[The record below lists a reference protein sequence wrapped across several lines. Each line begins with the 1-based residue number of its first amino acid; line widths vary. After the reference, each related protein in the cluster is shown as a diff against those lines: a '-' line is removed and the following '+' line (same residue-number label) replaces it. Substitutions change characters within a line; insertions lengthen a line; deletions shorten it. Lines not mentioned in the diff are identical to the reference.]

1 MVQVITTRNHQGRIA
16 EQLGLALGQGI
27 GNGLNTYYANKA
39 LDSVINDKSNANAS
53 TSEKLTK
60 IQSAL
65 SPYGELGRQLFGD
78 RLKIE
83 QQAALEE
90 QEKENARRLEQEQ
103 GVLGRFAAG
112 EQLTAEDFA
121 SLSPK
126 TQMSLVRHLKQQ
138 EEANKKINSETLAS
152 QSFSKGYK
160 AILEGDL
167 NTLKD
172 VISDPNTPM
181 NVKTQLGNIQNQ
193 MSTRTDVKARES
205 RSRVNSVQSAYNRAI
220 SAERS
225 RIGKIGGLRK
235 SEIEEINGRIKE
247 LEGARQKDM
256 QMLLKNPES
265 YPSLSIWGND
275 QMRGFLPEDQEQS
288 ANESVAVEEPQ
299 ESPDVLQR
307 VEFLN
312 ERFPPSQFNG
322 KKKQDKSGRIYQ
334 SDGNV
339 WRLVQ
344 E

>member
-1 MVQVITTRNHQGRIA
+1 MVQVFKTENPQGRIA
-16 EQLGLALGQGI
+16 EMLGMSLGQGL
-27 GNGLNTYYANKA
+27 GNGLNTYFANRS
-39 LDSVINDKSNANAS
+39 LESVLQDKSLAGAPQS
-53 TSEKLTK
+53 QKLEALR
-60 IQSAL
+60 SAM
-65 SPYGELGRQLFGD
+65 SPYGEKGREIFNQ
-78 RLKIE
+78 RMQIE
-83 QQAALEE
+83 QQEMQEDE
-90 QEKENARRLEQEQ
+90 QE
-103 GVLGRFAAG
+103 VLGRYAAG
-112 EQLTAEDFA
+112 EKLSAEDFA

-126 TQMSLVRHLKQQ
+126 TQMNLVRHIQHQ
-138 EEANKKINSETLAS
+138 EEANKKINADTLAS
-152 QSFSKGYK
+152 EAFSKGYK
-160 AILEGDL
+160 AIINGDL

-172 VISDPNTPM
+172 VIADPNTPM

-193 MSTRTDVKARES
+193 MSTRNDVKAREA

-235 SEIEEINGRIKE
+235 SEVEEINGRIKD
-247 LEGARQKDM
+247 LETARQQDM

-275 QMRGFLPEDQEQS
+275 QMRGYLPEDQEQTS
-288 ANESVAVEEPQ
+288 EATAVEEPQ

-307 VEFLN
+307 IEFLN
-312 ERFPPSQFNG
+312 EKFPPSQFNG

-334 SDGNV
+334 SDGSV

>member
-1 MVQVITTRNHQGRIA
+1 MVQVIETEDRRSRLA
-16 EQLGLALGQGI
+16 EQLGLALGQGL
-27 GNGLNTYYANKA
+27 GKGLNTYYANKA
-39 LDSVINDKSNANAS
+39 MEDVIKDNSNAKAS
-53 TSEKLTK
+53 PIEKLTK
-60 IQSAL
+60 LQSAL
-65 SPYGELGRQLFGD
+65 APYGELGRQLFGD

-90 QEKENARRLEQEQ
+90 QEKENTRRMEQEQ
-103 GVLGRFAAG
+103 GILGRFAAG
-112 EQLTAEDFA
+112 EKLTAEDFGA
-121 SLSPK
+121 LSPK
-126 TQMSLVRHLKQQ
+126 IQMGLIRHLQQQ
-138 EEANKKINSETLAS
+138 EEANKKINSEILAS

-247 LEGARQKDM
+247 LEEARQKDM

-275 QMRGFLPEDQEQS
+275 QMRGFLPEEQELS
-288 ANESVAVEEPQ
+288 ANEAVSVEEPQ
-299 ESPDVLQR
+299 ESPDVMQR
-307 VEFLN
+307 IEFLN
-312 ERFPPSQFNG
+312 ERFPPSQFTG

>member
-1 MVQVITTRNHQGRIA
+1 MVQVIRTENPRNRIA
-16 EQLGLALGQGI
+16 EQLGLALGQGLGTGI
-27 GNGLNTYYANKA
+27 NTYFANKA
-39 LDSVINDKSNANAS
+39 LEGVINDKSNANAS
-53 TSEKLTK
+53 STEKLTK
-60 IQSAL
+60 LQSAL
-65 SPYGELGRQLFGD
+65 SPYGELGRQLFSD

-83 QQAALEE
+83 QQAALEK
-90 QEKENARRLEQEQ
+90 QEKENARRFEQEQ
-103 GVLGRFAAG
+103 SVLGRFASG
-112 EQLTAEDFA
+112 EKLTSEDFA

-126 TQMSLVRHLKQQ
+126 TQMGLLRHLHQQ
-138 EEANKKINSETLAS
+138 EEANKKINLDTLAS

-160 AILEGDL
+160 AIMDGDL

-193 MSTRTDVKARES
+193 MSTRNDVKAREA
-205 RSRVNSVQSAYNRAI
+205 RSRVNSVQSAYNKAI
-220 SAERS
+220 SAERG
-225 RIGKIGGLRK
+225 RIGKVGGLRK
-235 SEIEEINGRIKE
+235 SEIEEIHGRIKD
-247 LEGARQKDM
+247 LETERQRDM

-275 QMRGFLPEDQEQS
+275 QMRSFLPEEQEQTND
-288 ANESVAVEEPQ
+288 AIAIEEPQ

-307 VEFLN
+307 IEFLN
-312 ERFPPSQFNG
+312 EKFPPSQFSG
-322 KKKQDKSGRIYQ
+322 KRKQDKSGRIYE